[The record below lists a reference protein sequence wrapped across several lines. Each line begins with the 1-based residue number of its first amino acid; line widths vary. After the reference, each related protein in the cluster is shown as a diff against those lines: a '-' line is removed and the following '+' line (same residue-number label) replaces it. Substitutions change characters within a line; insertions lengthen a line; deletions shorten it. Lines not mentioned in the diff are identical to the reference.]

1 MAAGSF
7 RRVPRGYRRPHNG
20 IYGIRHA
27 GGRLM
32 APRRKRK
39 KRSASVRRS
48 FADLSPLNGRGR
60 GGVNRPAT
68 FVAIPL
74 RLLAKGN
81 LSTLRSNNAISGRLR
96 GKLWKLLLALLARLD
111 RLSRAS
117 SHRYLRG
124 PRARHTSRGVTRDEV
139 TWPAL
144 SSRCL
149 GEGES
154 ASDTERRGWSVE
166 DGVRD
171 VRDRERQ

>member
-1 MAAGSF
+1 
-7 RRVPRGYRRPHNG
+7 
-20 IYGIRHA
+20 
-27 GGRLM
+27 M

-39 KRSASVRRS
+39 KRAY
-48 FADLSPLNGRGR
+48 ADLSPIFRRSFTAKRTREG

-74 RLLAKGN
+74 RLLAKGNRAKGN